1 MTSQVSDKEMTDFQ
15 LLFESVPGLFLVLLP
30 DFTIIAVSDA
40 YLQATLTKREQI
52 VGRHLFQVFPD
63 NPDDPAA
70 DGVANLRSS
79 LERVLATQAPHAMA
93 MQKYDVPC
101 PGGDG
106 FETRYWSP
114 SNFPVFGK
122 DGAIRYIMHRVE
134 DITSYVQFKQVRQ
147 ERQERQV
154 QQESSRR
161 SDPSPEQWDAHEF
174 EVPALNGDLVAGFRH
189 LHALNRAL
197 KLEILARNQLEEA
210 NQDLT
215 RKLQRNIEKL
225 ESSNKE
231 LESFSYSVSHDLR
244 APLRAVD
251 GFARMLEED
260 AADQLDEEGLRK
272 LQVIRNNTRNMGR
285 LIDELL
291 EFSRLGRKELA
302 YGHLNMT
309 ALAKACFDEAGGAL
323 ASRAT
328 LRLGDLPAAEGDLTL
343 IRQVWFNLLA
353 NALKFSAGREQ
364 ILIDVSAESADG
376 FLTYTVRDNGAGF
389 DMRYYSKLFG
399 VFQRLHRASE
409 FEGTGVG
416 LAIVHR
422 IVTRHGGRVWAEGL
436 VGEGAVFHFTLPVTG
451 ERTNERL

>member
-1 MTSQVSDKEMTDFQ
+1 MTSEISDKEITDFQ

-40 YLQATLTKREQI
+40 YLQATLTKREHI
-52 VGRHLFQVFPD
+52 IGRPLFQVFPD

-79 LERVLATQAPHAMA
+79 LKRVLATQAPHAMA
-93 MQKYDVPC
+93 MQKYDVRC

-122 DGAIRYIMHRVE
+122 DGAIRYIMHRAE
-134 DITSYVQFKQVRQ
+134 DITSYVQLKK
-147 ERQERQV
+147 ERQELG
-154 QQESSRR
+154 RR
-161 SDPSPEQWDAHEF
+161 SDRPQESCNAQEF
-174 EVPALNGDLVAGFRH
+174 EVPALNGDMVAGFRH

-197 KLEILARNQLEEA
+197 KLEILARNQLEDA
-210 NQDLT
+210 NQELT
-215 RKLQRNIEKL
+215 RQLQLNIEKL
-225 ESSNKE
+225 EASNKE

-272 LQVIRNNTRNMGR
+272 LQVIRNNIRNMGR

-291 EFSRLGRKELA
+291 EFSRLSRKELN
-302 YGHLNMT
+302 YGHLNMS
-309 ALAKACFDEAGGAL
+309 AMAKACFDDA
-323 ASRAT
+323 ASAVTSPAT
-328 LRLGDLPAAEGDLTL
+328 LRLGDLPAAEGDTTL
-343 IRQVWFNLLA
+343 IKQVWFNLLA
-353 NALKFSAGREQ
+353 NALKFSARREQ
-364 ILIDVSAESADG
+364 ILIDVSAESVDG
-376 FLTYTVRDNGAGF
+376 ILTYTVRDNGAGF
-389 DMRYYSKLFG
+389 DMRYYNKLFG
-399 VFQRLHRASE
+399 VFQRLHRVSE

-422 IVTRHGGRVWAEGL
+422 IVTRHGGRVWAEGA
-436 VGEGAVFHFTLPVTG
+436 VGEGAAFHFTLPAATG
-451 ERTNERL
+451 EQSHEQL